1 MPRQDWVVNLSKLR
15 PSCRASFSEQHFV
28 TERVTLWCHPRP
40 EAVASAASGRVRW
53 SAGAGTSPHIF
64 CALSPTCLRPAA
76 NVPLNRPQYRA
87 SSHCWWHSTSTDRG
101 VLPCHH
107 WRGRSRSLTPV
118 GVDLVIICDAMGVPG
133 GEAHSDYDCPG
144 RSLVG
149 NKLKQRPQKAGVS
162 LRAAPGPAASSA
174 GPARGAGKCG
184 CAPIRSAHRP
194 HGAQNSSKIYKSYGT
209 KRPLVV
215 HVGTPVN
222 RESQYRTPR
231 APAALVVSSHRPAA
245 REGSQIPSKDW
256 TETAQCA
263 PPGCCSVMVCR
274 WRPFCLLLRSR
285 HVQEALG
292 ARPTLHAG
300 WQPNQAWQLVSSD

>member
-1 MPRQDWVVNLSKLR
+1 MGDRPHQNWFCHFSSLR

-133 GEAHSDYDCPG
+133 GEAHSAYDCPG

-231 APAALVVSSHRPAA
+231 APAACGRAQPPTGRA
-245 REGSQIPSKDW
+245 RGLPDPIQRLDRDC
-256 TETAQCA
+256 T
-263 PPGCCSVMVCR
+263 VCTS
-274 WRPFCLLLRSR
+274 WLLLGDG
-285 HVQEALG
+285 V
-292 ARPTLHAG
+292 
-300 WQPNQAWQLVSSD
+300 